1 MSAPVPALEILASL
15 LIVVN
20 VALVARRSVWNYAFA
35 IAGVTI
41 YAWIFFQARLY
52 SDAALQGFF
61 LIVNLYGWRHWS
73 RGIAAAGE
81 VRVGR
86 LTWAGRAGW
95 VVGIAVAAIA
105 WGWLMHRFTNASYPF
120 VDAGI
125 AMASV
130 AAQILLSR
138 QKLEN
143 WFLWIAVD
151 IVAVGLYAA
160 KDLWPTAILY
170 ILLLA
175 IAVWGLIDWRKSE
188 RT

>member
-1 MSAPVPALEILASL
+1 MSLVEILASL

-20 VALVARRSVWNYAFA
+20 VVLVARRSVWNYAFA
-35 IAGVTI
+35 IAGVAI
-41 YAWIFFQARLY
+41 YGWIFFEAKLY
-52 SDAALQGFF
+52 SDMLLQGFF
-61 LIVNLYGWRHWS
+61 LIVNLYGWRHWA
-73 RGIAAAGE
+73 RGIAEAGE

-86 LTWAGRAGW
+86 LT
-95 VVGIAVAAIA
+95 VAARMLWLAAILVA
-105 WGWLMHRFTNASYPF
+105 TFVWGGLMHRFTDASYPF
-120 VDAGI
+120 VDAGV

-143 WFLWIAVD
+143 WILWIAVD
-151 IVAVGLYAA
+151 AVAVCLYVA

-175 IAVWGLIDWRKSE
+175 ISVWGLIDWRKSE
-188 RT
+188 RI